1 VQLLGIEGNIIK
13 VRGLD
18 ALDGTPVLDIKPYM
32 PPFDRME
39 NVKMPEWVG
48 LFMDG
53 YF

>member
-1 VQLLGIEGNIIK
+1 
-13 VRGLD
+13 
-18 ALDGTPVLDIKPYM
+18 M